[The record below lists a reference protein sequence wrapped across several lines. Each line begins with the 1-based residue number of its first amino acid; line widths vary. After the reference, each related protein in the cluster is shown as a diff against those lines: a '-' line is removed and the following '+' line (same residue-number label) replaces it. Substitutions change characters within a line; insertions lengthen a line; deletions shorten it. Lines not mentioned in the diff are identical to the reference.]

1 MMLLDVSAPKRDIS
15 FFAPIVASVFIAS
28 IFLGVEYAL
37 RRQFRERFMGIVFD
51 VALVSFVGSL
61 TLLFVFYIVL
71 AILGYAEIR
80 YIFRDLFSVVF
91 LGLILFFSNFA
102 FVLIL
107 KTFAHLIRL
116 NRGNSLR

>member
-1 MMLLDVSAPKRDIS
+1 
-15 FFAPIVASVFIAS
+15 
-28 IFLGVEYAL
+28 
-37 RRQFRERFMGIVFD
+37 MGIVFD

-116 NRGNSLR
+116 NRGNSLK